1 MRADSPL
8 SQRLLQGL
16 QRTLF
21 GQVEFSPDEEY
32 LAFRYKFLIV
42 LMVSGALVTGLFILG
57 TLSQINP
64 IGWAHGRS
72 MMFFTA
78 TTTLLW
84 LLLRNRPERFIRIG
98 WAYEVLAFWEATSS
112 LLYVSVDELR
122 LLWFFT
128 NVPGVF
134 ILLGRRAGW
143 LVTALTMLGLALGNA
158 HLDAPYSPNA
168 LATALLCLLYLG
180 VFFHAYVDRSF
191 SYFTRMRDYNSRLQ
205 ALASRDPLTE
215 VLNARAYYEACDQ
228 SIRQCQ
234 RSQQPFS
241 VLFVDLDHFKAIN
254 DNHGHAV
261 GDDVLRTVARS
272 LEDQLRRS
280 DLLGRIGGE
289 EFSVFLPGTDLTG
302 ARHVAE
308 QLRLAIERHPLQLG
322 ERRLQ
327 VTASIGVAMCGQGE
341 ASMQAI
347 QQRADEAM
355 YKAKQSGRNRVATLE
370 ALA

>member
-1 MRADSPL
+1 MAASIT
-8 SQRLLQGL
+8 SSSRLLSWL
-16 QRTLF
+16 QRVLF
-21 GQVEFSPDEEY
+21 GQAHFSLEEEY
-32 LAFRYKFLIV
+32 LEFRYKFLIV
-42 LMVSGALVTGLFILG
+42 LMVSGAVVTALFILG

-72 MMFFTA
+72 MIFFTA
-78 TTTLLW
+78 GATLLW

-98 WAYEVLAFWEATSS
+98 WTYELLSLWESASS
-112 LLYVSVDELR
+112 LIYVSVDELR

-143 LVTALTMLGLALGNA
+143 LITVGTMAGLALGNA
-158 HLDAPYSPNA
+158 HLEAPYSPNA

-205 ALASRDPLTE
+205 DLASRDPLTE
-215 VLNARAYYEACDQ
+215 VLNARAYYAACDQ
-228 SIRQCQ
+228 SIHQSQ

-241 VLFVDLDHFKAIN
+241 VLFVDLDHFKSIN

-261 GDDVLRTVARS
+261 GDEVLRLVART
-272 LEDQLRRS
+272 LGDHLRRS

-289 EFSVFLPGTDLTG
+289 EFSVFLPGTDLNG
-302 ARHVAE
+302 ARQVAE
-308 QLRLAIERHPLQLG
+308 QLRKAIESHPLTAG
-322 ERRLQ
+322 DRPLQ
-327 VTASIGVAMCGQGE
+327 VTASIGVAVCSQKE
-341 ASMQAI
+341 HSMQAI

-355 YKAKQSGRNRVATLE
+355 YKAKQAGRNRVATIE